1 MRRLELTFLHFA
13 NGGGCSRWRD
23 EDSAYLRSE
32 HDPRPEVRRS
42 EGQCRRGSDPS
53 GHRKITAR
61 DPSVRRTTPPPIQQC
76 RLSELPHHVLHVEC
90 VRCFRGVEIQ
100 KAVQSGSMG
109 HMPSGRTSGSDG
121 STRPAQIAQVATR
134 KTDAGQTGL
143 VNPSGSI

>member
-42 EGQCRRGSDPS
+42 EGQCRRSSDPS
-53 GHRKITAR
+53 GHRKITAG
-61 DPSVRRTTPPPIQQC
+61 DPSVRRTTPPPSSN
-76 RLSELPHHVLHVEC
+76 LSELPHHVLRVEC
-90 VRCFRGVEIQ
+90 VRRFRIVEIQ
-100 KAVQSGSMG
+100 KAVRFYGP
-109 HMPSGRTSGSDG
+109 HAAGRTSGSDG

-134 KTDAGQTGL
+134 KTDAGQTGWL
-143 VNPSGSI
+143 TRL